1 MSVTHIIGGGL
12 AGLATA
18 LALTEAGRRV
28 IIYEAGPACGGR
40 ARSYFD
46 RELGCRIDNGN
57 HLLLSGNRAAMRYL
71 DIAGA
76 RDTLAGPAGPVFPFM
91 DLRTGQRWTLRPNA
105 GRVPWWVFSAG
116 RGVPG
121 ARLADYA
128 KLLRLRFAGAEDT
141 VGGLLPHNALYERLI
156 EPLAVSGLNTPAA
169 AGSARLFWAIVAE
182 TLARGGSQCVPCW
195 PKIGLSESFID
206 PAVAWIVARGG
217 VLHTSRRIAALQM
230 DGGRVTGLAG
240 AGGLIAVPASD
251 DVVLAAPAAVSAGL
265 LPGLSVPEEHE
276 AIVNLHFKTQV
287 PAGEAGFWGLVG
299 GSAEWVFAK
308 AGVASVT
315 ISAANRLLDRPAE
328 ALAEAIWPEVC
339 QATGIV
345 APMPQ
350 WRLIREKRATFTA
363 TPAQHK
369 RRPQS
374 TTHLPNL
381 LLAGDWTDTG
391 LPATIEGAI
400 RSGFAAAQQLAAR
413 PPGA

>member
-12 AGLATA
+12 AGLAAA

-182 TLARGGSQCVPCW
+182 TLARGGAQCVPCW
-195 PKIGLSESFID
+195 PKIGSVGELHRSG
-206 PAVAWIVARGG
+206 GG
-217 VLHTSRRIAALQM
+217 VDRGARRGAAHQPPDCRAA
-230 DGGRVTGLAG
+230 DGRRAG
-240 AGGLIAVPASD
+240 
-251 DVVLAAPAAVSAGL
+251 
-265 LPGLSVPEEHE
+265 
-276 AIVNLHFKTQV
+276 
-287 PAGEAGFWGLVG
+287 
-299 GSAEWVFAK
+299 
-308 AGVASVT
+308 
-315 ISAANRLLDRPAE
+315 NRLGRRWWPDR
-328 ALAEAIWPEVC
+328 
-339 QATGIV
+339 G
-345 APMPQ
+345 
-350 WRLIREKRATFTA
+350 
-363 TPAQHK
+363 
-369 RRPQS
+369 
-374 TTHLPNL
+374 
-381 LLAGDWTDTG
+381 
-391 LPATIEGAI
+391 
-400 RSGFAAAQQLAAR
+400 
-413 PPGA
+413 PGV